1 MIKGVHAMFYSN
13 EAAAL
18 REFLRTKLKIP
29 FTDVGGGWLIFD
41 LGEGDVG
48 VHPTDFPGSPTSG
61 THNVSFYCDDLR
73 KTVAELKA
81 NGVVFKDG
89 IADRGYGQVIHFVMP
104 GNVEVELFQ
113 PSYEKKS
120 RPVAKAAKAA
130 AKELQSAAK
139 PKARAVK
146 KATKTKTKNAKRPVA
161 RSR

>member
-18 REFLRTKLKIP
+18 REFLKTKLKIP

-73 KTVAELKA
+73 KTVTELKA

-89 IADRGYGQVIHFVMP
+89 ISDRGYGLVIHFVMP

-113 PSYEKKS
+113 PHYEKKS
-120 RPVAKAAKAA
+120 RPVVKAVKAA
-130 AKELQSAAK
+130 AKKLK
-139 PKARAVK
+139 PKAKAVK
-146 KATKTKTKNAKRPVA
+146 KIAKTKAKTSKRPVTRA
-161 RSR
+161 R